1 MGATV
6 YNIEIKTNDLKKTF
20 NELVEK
26 AILHYGD
33 DPYNG
38 TISTTS
44 LGANITE
51 EIPANILKNEKK
63 LRDFIND
70 IENDAIIY
78 PRKWETAY
86 IDLGIDH
93 YKAFTPTWK
102 ADKETPK
109 RQKGVKTVQ
118 KYSYGVKNS
127 RNHSRQYNNL
137 TEAKRDA
144 KEYTKLMK
152 KDITVYQH
160 RSNGEKF
167 KLGEMQLITD
177 GKEYKS
183 ARKTKT
189 KTYLPI
195 RKYILF
201 VYAAC

>member
-1 MGATV
+1 M
-6 YNIEIKTNDLKKTF
+6 
-20 NELVEK
+20 
-26 AILHYGD
+26 
-33 DPYNG
+33 
-38 TISTTS
+38 
-44 LGANITE
+44 
-51 EIPANILKNEKK
+51 
-63 LRDFIND
+63 
-70 IENDAIIY
+70 
-78 PRKWETAY
+78 
-86 IDLGIDH
+86 
-93 YKAFTPTWK
+93 
-102 ADKETPK
+102 
-109 RQKGVKTVQ
+109 
-118 KYSYGVKNS
+118 KNS